1 MKLILASQSP
11 RRRKL
16 MDQEGYKYDLI
27 VPSESAECGMCSGES
42 TPEMVARY
50 AYQKAADILPRI
62 DGNAIIIACDTV
74 ADIQGQ
80 MLGKPSDRDHAE
92 HMLRLL
98 SGRMHRVFSGL
109 CVWRVPNGEP
119 DVRVSKSE
127 LLMDHLT
134 EEQIQAY
141 LDSDDWVGKSGA
153 FGYQDGHPWLK
164 LVSGTASN
172 VVGLP
177 LDLLR
182 EMLAPYDVSFANPN
196 ASASGTGL

>member
-11 RRRKL
+11 RRREL
-16 MDQEGYKYDLI
+16 MDQVGYQYEII

-42 TPEMVARY
+42 TPEMVARF
-50 AYQKAADILPRI
+50 AYQKAVDILPRI
-62 DGNAIIIACDTV
+62 DGTAIVIACDTV

-80 MLGKPSDRDHAE
+80 MLGKPSDRAHAE
-92 HMLRLL
+92 QMLRLL

-109 CVWRVPNGEP
+109 CVWRVPDGEP

-127 LLMDHLT
+127 LIMDQLSET
-134 EEQIQAY
+134 QIQTY
-141 LDSDDWVGKSGA
+141 LDSDDWIGKSGA

-182 EMLAPYDVSFANPN
+182 EMLGCVSK
-196 ASASGTGL
+196 GV

>member
-11 RRRKL
+11 RRREL
-16 MDQEGYKYDLI
+16 LDQVGYQYEII

-42 TPEMVARY
+42 TPEMVARF
-50 AYQKAADILPRI
+50 AYQKAVDILPRI
-62 DGNAIIIACDTV
+62 QGTAIVIACDTV

-80 MLGKPSDRDHAE
+80 MLGKPSDRAHAE
-92 HMLRLL
+92 QMLRLL

-109 CVWRVPNGEP
+109 CVWRVPDGEP

-127 LLMDHLT
+127 LIMDQLSET
-134 EEQIQAY
+134 QIQTY
-141 LDSDDWVGKSGA
+141 LDSDDWIGKSGA

-182 EMLAPYDVSFANPN
+182 EMLGCVSK
-196 ASASGTGL
+196 GV

>member
-11 RRRKL
+11 RRREL
-16 MDQEGYKYDLI
+16 MDQVGYQYEI
-27 VPSESAECGMCSGES
+27 VVPSESAECGMCSGES
-42 TPEMVARY
+42 TPEMVARF
-50 AYQKAADILPRI
+50 AYQKAVDILPRI
-62 DGNAIIIACDTV
+62 QGTAIVIACDTV

-80 MLGKPSDRDHAE
+80 MLGKPSDRAHAE
-92 HMLRLL
+92 QMLRLL
-98 SGRMHRVFSGL
+98 SGRKHRVFSGL
-109 CVWRVPNGEP
+109 CVWRVPDGEP

-127 LLMDHLT
+127 LIMDQLSET
-134 EEQIQAY
+134 QIQTY
-141 LDSDDWVGKSGA
+141 LDSDDWIGKSGA

-182 EMLAPYDVSFANPN
+182 EMLGCVSK
-196 ASASGTGL
+196 GV

>member
-11 RRRKL
+11 RRREL
-16 MDQEGYKYDLI
+16 LSQVGYEYEIL

-42 TPEMVARY
+42 TPEMVARF
-50 AYQKAADILPRI
+50 AYQKAADIRSRI
-62 DGNAIIIACDTV
+62 AGDAIIIACDTV

-80 MLGKPSDRDHAE
+80 MLGKPRDREHAE
-92 HMLRLL
+92 QMLRLL

-109 CVWRVPNGEP
+109 CVWRLPEGEP
-119 DVRVSKSE
+119 DVQVSKSE
-127 LLMDHLT
+127 LVMDPLSDA
-134 EEQIQAY
+134 QIEAY
-141 LDSDDWVGKSGA
+141 LESDDWIGKSGA

-164 LVSGTASN
+164 LISGTASN

-182 EMLAPYDVSFANPN
+182 EMLRPH
-196 ASASGTGL
+196 GL

>member
-11 RRRKL
+11 RRREL
-16 MDQEGYKYDLI
+16 LSQVGYEFEI
-27 VPSESAECGMCSGES
+27 VVPSESAECGMCSGES

-50 AYQKAADILPRI
+50 AYQKALDIRPRI
-62 DGNAIIIACDTV
+62 ENEAIIVACDTV

-80 MLGKPSDRDHAE
+80 MLGKPTNREHAE
-92 HMLRLL
+92 QMLRLL

-109 CVWRVPNGEP
+109 CVWRLPDGEP
-119 DVRVSKSE
+119 DVRVAKSE
-127 LLMDHLT
+127 LMMDPLS
-134 EEQIQAY
+134 EAQIQAY
-141 LDSDDWVGKSGA
+141 LDTDDWVGKSGA

-164 LVSGTASN
+164 LISGTASN

-182 EMLAPYDVSFANPN
+182 EMLAPYEGKV
-196 ASASGTGL
+196 

>member
-11 RRRKL
+11 RRREL
-16 MDQEGYKYDLI
+16 LSQVGYDFEI
-27 VPSESAECGMCSGES
+27 VVPSESAECGMCSGES

-50 AYQKAADILPRI
+50 AYQKAVDIRPRI
-62 DGNAIIIACDTV
+62 DGDAIIIACDTV

-80 MLGKPSDRDHAE
+80 MLGKPNDRDHAE
-92 HMLRLL
+92 KMLRVL

-109 CVWRVPNGEP
+109 CVWRLPEGEP
-119 DVRVSKSE
+119 DVQVAKSE
-127 LLMDHLT
+127 LMMDQLSDA
-134 EEQIQAY
+134 QIQTY
-141 LDSDDWVGKSGA
+141 LDTDDWVGKSGA

-164 LVSGTASN
+164 LISGTASN

-182 EMLAPYDVSFANPN
+182 EMLAPHGV
-196 ASASGTGL
+196 

>member
-11 RRRKL
+11 RRREL
-16 MDQEGYKYDLI
+16 MDQVGYKYEII

-50 AYQKAADILPRI
+50 AYQKAADIRPRI
-62 DGNAIIIACDTV
+62 PGDAIIIACDTV

-80 MLGKPSDRDHAE
+80 MLGKPNDRDHAE
-92 HMLRLL
+92 QMLRLL
-98 SGRMHRVFSGL
+98 SGRLHRVFSGL
-109 CVWRVPNGEP
+109 CVWPVPDGEP

-127 LLMDHLT
+127 LIMDQLS
-134 EEQIQAY
+134 EAQIQAY

-182 EMLAPYDVSFANPN
+182 EMLAPL
-196 ASASGTGL
+196 GI

>member
-11 RRRKL
+11 RRREL
-16 MDQEGYKYDLI
+16 LDQVGYQYEII

-42 TPEMVARY
+42 TPEMVARF
-50 AYQKAADILPRI
+50 AYQKAVDILPRI
-62 DGNAIIIACDTV
+62 QGTAIVIACDTV

-80 MLGKPSDRDHAE
+80 MLGKPSDRAHAE
-92 HMLRLL
+92 QMLRLL

-109 CVWRVPNGEP
+109 CVWRVPDGEP

-127 LLMDHLT
+127 LIMDQLSET
-134 EEQIQAY
+134 QIQTY
-141 LDSDDWVGKSGA
+141 LDSDDWIGKSGA

-164 LVSGTASN
+164 LLSGTASN

-182 EMLAPYDVSFANPN
+182 EMLGCVSK
-196 ASASGTGL
+196 GV

>member
-11 RRRKL
+11 RRREL
-16 MDQEGYKYDLI
+16 MDQVGYQYEII

-42 TPEMVARY
+42 TPEMVARF
-50 AYQKAADILPRI
+50 AYQKAVDVRPRI
-62 DGNAIIIACDTV
+62 QGTAIVIACDTV

-80 MLGKPSDRDHAE
+80 MLGKPSDRAHAE
-92 HMLRLL
+92 QMLRLL
-98 SGRMHRVFSGL
+98 SGRKHRVFSGL
-109 CVWRVPNGEP
+109 CVWRVPDGEP

-127 LLMDHLT
+127 LIMDQLSDS
-134 EEQIQAY
+134 QIQTY
-141 LDSDDWVGKSGA
+141 LDSDDWIGKSGA

-182 EMLAPYDVSFANPN
+182 EMLLGFVSK
-196 ASASGTGL
+196 GV

>member
-11 RRRKL
+11 RRREL
-16 MDQEGYKYDLI
+16 MEQVGYRYEII

-50 AYQKAADILPRI
+50 AYQKAVDIRPRVE
-62 DGNAIIIACDTV
+62 GEAIIIACDTV

-80 MLGKPSDRDHAE
+80 MLGKPQNREHAE
-92 HMLRLL
+92 YMLRLL
-98 SGRMHRVFSGL
+98 SGRVHRVFSGL
-109 CVWRVPNGEP
+109 CVWRVPDGEP

-127 LLMDHLT
+127 LIMDQLS

-164 LVSGTASN
+164 LISGTASN

-182 EMLAPYDVSFANPN
+182 EMLAPHGA
-196 ASASGTGL
+196 

>member
-11 RRRKL
+11 RRREL
-16 MDQEGYKYDLI
+16 MDQVGYKYDI
-27 VPSESAECGMCSGES
+27 VVPSESAECGMCSGES
-42 TPEMVARY
+42 TPEMVARC
-50 AYQKAADILPRI
+50 AYQKAVDIRPRI
-62 DGNAIIIACDTV
+62 EGDAIIIACDTV

-80 MLGKPSDRDHAE
+80 MLGKPLDRDHAE

-109 CVWRVPNGEP
+109 CVWRVPDGEP
-119 DVRVSKSE
+119 NVQVSKSE
-127 LLMDHLT
+127 LLMDQLS
-134 EEQIQAY
+134 ESQIQAY

-164 LVSGTASN
+164 LVSGTESN

-182 EMLAPYDVSFANPN
+182 EMLAPHS
-196 ASASGTGL
+196 S

>member
-1 MKLILASQSP
+1 MVKAQAAMKLILASQSP
-11 RRRKL
+11 RRREL
-16 MDQEGYKYDLI
+16 MDQVGYQYEII

-42 TPEMVARY
+42 TPEMVARF
-50 AYQKAADILPRI
+50 AYQKAVDILPRI
-62 DGNAIIIACDTV
+62 HGTAIVIACDTV

-80 MLGKPSDRDHAE
+80 MLGKPSDRAHAE
-92 HMLRLL
+92 QMLRLL

-127 LLMDHLT
+127 LIMDQLSET
-134 EEQIQAY
+134 QIQTY
-141 LDSDDWVGKSGA
+141 LDSDDWIGKSGA

-182 EMLAPYDVSFANPN
+182 EMLAPHGV
-196 ASASGTGL
+196 

>member
-11 RRRKL
+11 RRREL
-16 MDQEGYKYDLI
+16 MEQVGYEYQVI

-50 AYQKAADILPRI
+50 AYQKAADIRPRI
-62 DGNAIIIACDTV
+62 DGDAIIIACDTV

-80 MLGKPSDRDHAE
+80 MLGKPHDRDHAE
-92 HMLRLL
+92 RMLRLL

-109 CVWRVPNGEP
+109 CVWRVPDGRP

-127 LLMDHLT
+127 LIMDQLS
-134 EEQIQAY
+134 EAQIQTY

-177 LDLLR
+177 LDMLR
-182 EMLAPYDVSFANPN
+182 EMLAPHGV
-196 ASASGTGL
+196 

>member
-11 RRRKL
+11 RRREL
-16 MDQEGYKYDLI
+16 MDQVGYQYEII

-42 TPEMVARY
+42 TPEMVARF
-50 AYQKAADILPRI
+50 AYQKAVDILPRI
-62 DGNAIIIACDTV
+62 QGTAIVIACDTV

-80 MLGKPSDRDHAE
+80 MLGKPSDRAHAE
-92 HMLRLL
+92 QMLRLL

-109 CVWRVPNGEP
+109 CVWRVPDGEP

-127 LLMDHLT
+127 LIMDQLSET
-134 EEQIQAY
+134 QIQTY
-141 LDSDDWVGKSGA
+141 LDSDDWIGKSGA

-182 EMLAPYDVSFANPN
+182 EMLGCVSK
-196 ASASGTGL
+196 GV

>member
-11 RRRKL
+11 RRREL
-16 MDQEGYKYDLI
+16 MDQVGYQYEII

-42 TPEMVARY
+42 TPEMVARF
-50 AYQKAADILPRI
+50 AYQKAVDILPRI
-62 DGNAIIIACDTV
+62 DGTAIVIACDTV

-80 MLGKPSDRDHAE
+80 MLGKPSDRAHAE
-92 HMLRLL
+92 QMLRLL

-109 CVWRVPNGEP
+109 CVWRVPDGEP

-127 LLMDHLT
+127 LIMDQLSET
-134 EEQIQAY
+134 QIQTY
-141 LDSDDWVGKSGA
+141 LDSDDWIGKSGA

-164 LVSGTASN
+164 LLSGTASN

-182 EMLAPYDVSFANPN
+182 EMLGCVSK
-196 ASASGTGL
+196 GV

>member
-11 RRRKL
+11 RRREL
-16 MDQEGYKYDLI
+16 LSQVGYEFAI
-27 VPSESAECGMCSGES
+27 VVPSESAECGMCSGES

-50 AYQKAADILPRI
+50 AYQKALDIRPRI
-62 DGNAIIIACDTV
+62 ENEAIIVACDTV

-80 MLGKPSDRDHAE
+80 MLGKPTNREHAE
-92 HMLRLL
+92 QMLRLL

-109 CVWRVPNGEP
+109 CVWRLPDGEP
-119 DVRVSKSE
+119 DVRVAKSE
-127 LLMDHLT
+127 LMMDPLS
-134 EEQIQAY
+134 EAQIQAY
-141 LDSDDWVGKSGA
+141 LDTDDWVGKSGA

-164 LVSGTASN
+164 LISGTASN

-182 EMLAPYDVSFANPN
+182 EMLAPYEGKV
-196 ASASGTGL
+196 

>member
-11 RRRKL
+11 RRREL
-16 MDQEGYKYDLI
+16 MDQVGYQYEII

-42 TPEMVARY
+42 TPEMVARF
-50 AYQKAADILPRI
+50 AYQKAVDILPRI
-62 DGNAIIIACDTV
+62 QGTAIVIACDTV

-80 MLGKPSDRDHAE
+80 MLGKPSDRAHAE
-92 HMLRLL
+92 QMLRLL
-98 SGRMHRVFSGL
+98 SGRKHRVFSGL
-109 CVWRVPNGEP
+109 CVWRVPDGEP

-127 LLMDHLT
+127 LIMDQLSET
-134 EEQIQAY
+134 QIQTY
-141 LDSDDWVGKSGA
+141 LDSDDWIGKSGA

-177 LDLLR
+177 LDMLR
-182 EMLAPYDVSFANPN
+182 EMLDCVSK
-196 ASASGTGL
+196 GV